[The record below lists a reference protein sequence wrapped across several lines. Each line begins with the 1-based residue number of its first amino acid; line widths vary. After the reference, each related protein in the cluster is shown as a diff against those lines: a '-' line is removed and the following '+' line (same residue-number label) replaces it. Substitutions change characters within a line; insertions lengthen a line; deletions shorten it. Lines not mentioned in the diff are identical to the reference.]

1 MNTLFR
7 RRDAPA
13 EHLPA
18 RALLRLKDRGKASL
32 RCLEGVCWV
41 TQEGDPEDHVL
52 GPGEEFRPSR
62 SGQVLV
68 WAVTEA
74 RLRVER
80 GGRGSPWRLWPLAYR
95 RPGALAGEGLS

>member
-7 RRDAPA
+7 RRDAPV

-18 RALLRLKDRGKASL
+18 RALFRLKGRRVAAV

-41 TQEGDPEDHVL
+41 TQEGDSEDHVL
-52 GPGEEFRPSR
+52 GPGEEFRPGR
-62 SGQVLV
+62 SGRIVA

-80 GGRGSPWRLWPLAYR
+80 GGSCLPWTLWFPVSRRPIPLAAE
-95 RPGALAGEGLS
+95 RP